1 MTVDLLT
8 TKEAA
13 AFLKVAPIT
22 LAKWRGKKKGPT
34 WTRTGRTIKYRRR
47 DLEAYLKQ
55 NAVTN

>member
-1 MTVDLLT
+1 MMDLLT

-13 AFLKVAPIT
+13 AFLKLAPIT
-22 LAKWRGKKKGPT
+22 LAKWRAAKKGPT
-34 WTRTGRTIKYRRR
+34 WTRTGRTVKYRRR

>member
-1 MTVDLLT
+1 MELLT

-22 LAKWRGKKKGPT
+22 LAKWRALRKGPT
-34 WTRTGRTIKYRRR
+34 WTRTGRIVKYRRR
-47 DLEAYLKQ
+47 DLAAYLKR

>member
-1 MTVDLLT
+1 MELLT

-13 AFLKVAPIT
+13 AFLKLAPIT
-22 LAKWRGKKKGPT
+22 LAKWRAQKRGPT

-47 DLEAYLKQ
+47 DLEAYLKK